1 MVALVTTGATVGC
14 IATILGA
21 LCVVT
26 LGTSFG
32 VADVV
37 VVVDAV
43 LATCDVTVTAIGCF
57 VDGGTTTG
65 SGRSLILLFLASNMA
80 LTFSGGSLRSVSSS
94 SLTGAVLACEVAG
107 AGAGVANCC
116 AAVETWVI
124 TPTGA
129 VAMPAGDV
137 TTTGEVPAIGDITVG
152 DTTDGDVTA
161 TGEVTTMDD
170 FTGTVSLTETDD
182 VTCVVATV
190 ETGST
195 LRAGVVIGALVI
207 EDGAATAT

>member
-1 MVALVTTGATVGC
+1 MTTGATDGC
-14 IATILGA
+14 IVTTLGA

-26 LGTSFG
+26 DGTSFG

-37 VVVDAV
+37 VVVDVV
-43 LATCDVTVTAIGCF
+43 LATCDVTVTVIGC
-57 VDGGTTTG
+57 VDGGGTTTG
-65 SGRSLILLFLASNMA
+65 SGRGLILLFLASKMA

-94 SLTGAVLACEVAG
+94 SFNGTALAWETAG

-124 TPTGA
+124 IPTDA

-137 TTTGEVPAIGDITVG
+137 TTTCEVPAVGDITVG
-152 DTTDGDVTA
+152 DITDGDVTE
-161 TGEVTTMDD
+161 TGEVTIV
-170 FTGTVSLTETDD
+170 GD

-195 LRAGVVIGALVI
+195 VRAVAVIGAWVT
-207 EDGAATAT
+207 EDGTATAT